1 MSTTIIEP
9 RRKPSRGEMKMKAT
23 ILKMPL
29 ATSAPAPV
37 LAITAPTMPPM
48 SACEELLGMP

>member
-1 MSTTIIEP
+1 MSEP
-9 RRKPSRGEMKMKAT
+9 SRKPSAGDTKMKAT
-23 ILKMPL
+23 VRMTP
-29 ATSAPAPV
+29 ADTSAPAPA